1 MKKLVFIIYFCC
13 SVGAFAQSNTSK
25 DLIGV
30 YTEKSDDPVGG
41 ATIILLPDQTFAIT
55 FFGGFHV
62 GQWQFENGKVTL
74 IPKVQP
80 EFVLYGRN
88 LKSLG
93 KTTKINFL
101 VEPENQAMVGLEGNK
116 KSDLKPVFNKNANC
130 LDFPYISVVDKPL
143 AQLHAAQL
151 SENPLIDEADNKPY
165 YDIYHFTVFGAYND
179 LILVNLSPEYTQKWS
194 MEATFKNGKLFMD
207 NGSEGMRQEPL
218 ESLNA
223 EDLDFI
229 KEYLVKD
236 LFGEQLQYGDE
247 FFPTVEGS
255 SEEELKPYK
264 RLEVLEIGKN
274 KVNIQE
280 GSFFT
285 ASCEDE

>member
-1 MKKLVFIIYFCC
+1 MCFCC
-13 SVGAFAQSNTSK
+13 SVGAFAQSNASQ
-25 DLIGV
+25 DIVGV

-41 ATIILLPDQTFAIT
+41 ATIVLLPDQTFAIV
-55 FFGGFHV
+55 FFGGIHV
-62 GQWQFENGKVTL
+62 GKWHFENEKVTL

-80 EFVLYGRN
+80 EFILYGRN

-101 VEPENQAMVGLEGNK
+101 LEPENQAMVGFEGNK
-116 KSDLKPVFNKNANC
+116 RSDLKPVFNENANC

-151 SENPLIDEADNKPY
+151 SGNPLIDEADNNPY
-165 YDIYHFTVFGAYND
+165 YDIHHFNIFGAYND
-179 LILVNLSPEYTQKWS
+179 LILINLSAEYTQRWS

-207 NGSEGMRQEPL
+207 NGAEGMRKKPL

-223 EDLDFI
+223 EDLALITD
-229 KEYLVKD
+229 YLAKD
-236 LFGEQLQYGDE
+236 MFGEQLQYGDE
-247 FFPTVEGS
+247 FFPTIEDAT
-255 SEEELKPYK
+255 EEELKPYK
-264 RLEVLEIGKN
+264 RIEVLEIGKD

-280 GSFFT
+280 GSFFK
-285 ASCEDE
+285 AACD